1 MIFDNLDDF
10 IKTVRIKPDY
20 KLASLDIGGKK
31 IGTALWSSFLN
42 LVTPG
47 KVIYR
52 SHLDKDLDL
61 LKAFIKEN
69 SINGLVLGLP
79 LQMDAKEGTQCQ
91 SIRKFATAIEEA
103 FNIPMIFQDERLTT
117 AFANKLTKDMGHSRK
132 KGNQVDDSIAAL
144 LILES
149 FIKKLN

>member
-10 IKTVRIKPDY
+10 IKTVKIKQDF

-47 KVIYR
+47 KIIYR
-52 SHLDKDLDL
+52 NNLDKDLEL
-61 LKAFIKEN
+61 LQVFIKAN

-79 LQMDAKEGTQCQ
+79 LQMDGKEGNQCQ
-91 SIRKFATAIEEA
+91 SIRKFANSVDGV

-117 AFANKLTKDMGHSRK
+117 AFANKLTKEMGHSRK
-132 KGNQVDDSIAAL
+132 KGNQADDSIAAL

-149 FIKKLN
+149 FIKKI